1 MFPEPRMTTNLL
13 LVDANTLLRQGLCSM
28 LAQHAEFK
36 VIAEAAEGKEA
47 ARLALEHRPALALI
61 DVLLP
66 GMSGIQTTTYI
77 KRHLPQVRVIML
89 TCAKT
94 QDHVRE
100 SLRVGADG
108 YVLKD
113 ASFAELLIA
122 MRSVMLGKKYLSPD
136 VSCQLVESYLNP
148 QLAASS
154 NPTALQ
160 RLTTRERSILQLVA
174 EGRTNRAAAEFL
186 SVSPKTI
193 EKHRASLMR
202 KLGLRTATELA
213 LTAIEL
219 GLIER
224 PALLRTPPP
233 DSWGGYAAQAS

>member
-1 MFPEPRMTTNLL
+1 MTTDLL
-13 LVDANTLLRQGLCSM
+13 LADANTLLRQGLRSM
-28 LAQHAEFK
+28 LAQHAEFN
-36 VIAEAAEGKEA
+36 VVAEASEGKEA
-47 ARLALEHRPALALI
+47 ARLALEHRPGLALLDI
-61 DVLLP
+61 QLP
-66 GMSGIQTTTYI
+66 GMNGIQAATYI
-77 KRHLPQVRVIML
+77 KRHLPQLRIVML
-89 TCAKT
+89 TCTKA
-94 QDHVRE
+94 QDCVRE
-100 SLRVGADG
+100 SLRVGVDG

-136 VSCQLVESYLNP
+136 VSCQLVDGYLNP
-148 QLAASS
+148 QLAASAR
-154 NPTALQ
+154 PTALQ
-160 RLTTRERSILQLVA
+160 KLTTRERSILQLVA

-202 KLGLRTATELA
+202 KLGLRSATELA

-224 PALLRTPPP
+224 PALLRAP
-233 DSWGGYAAQAS
+233 DSGAWGGFAAQAS

>member
-1 MFPEPRMTTNLL
+1 MPTDLL
-13 LVDANTLLRQGLCSM
+13 LADANTLLRQGLRSM
-28 LAQHAEFK
+28 LAQHAEFN
-36 VIAEAAEGKEA
+36 VVAEAGEGKEA
-47 ARLALEHRPALALI
+47 ARLALQHRPGLALI
-61 DVLLP
+61 DVQLP
-66 GMSGIQTTTYI
+66 GMNGIQATTYI
-77 KRHLPQVRVIML
+77 KRHLPHVRVVML

-94 QDHVRE
+94 QDFVRE

-113 ASFAELLIA
+113 ASFAELLLA

-154 NPTALQ
+154 SPTALQ
-160 RLTTRERSILQLVA
+160 KLTTRERSILQLIA

-202 KLGLRTATELA
+202 KLGLRSATELA

-224 PALLRTPPP
+224 PALLCAPGAE
-233 DSWGGYAAQAS
+233 SWGGVSAQVS